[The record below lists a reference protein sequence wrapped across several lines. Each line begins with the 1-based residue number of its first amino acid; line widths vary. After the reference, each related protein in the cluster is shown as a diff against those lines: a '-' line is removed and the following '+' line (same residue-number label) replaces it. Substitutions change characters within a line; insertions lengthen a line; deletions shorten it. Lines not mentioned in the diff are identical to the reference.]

1 MKFARFQIGPKIG
14 LGIVEC
20 QQVVDLKATISAHEP
35 DAAEGHPGIFGSLTR
50 FVESGAEGMAL
61 ARRAVEL
68 HRQGF
73 AMAYSISA
81 VRLLAPLQPKVI
93 LCSGENYWDHREE
106 KPVIDGR
113 EPEFF
118 VKVPLGVIGANDSI
132 LLDHR
137 VTQKLDYECELAIV
151 IGKEG
156 RHIPR
161 ASALDYVFGYT
172 IMNDVTARDRQ
183 VRMRPDGT
191 CSYALGPGKNFDTCA
206 PLGPVVVTKDEIPD
220 PQSLNLQTVVNGELR
235 QFNST
240 AKMIWAVAE
249 LVEFFSVFL
258 TLRPGVVISTG
269 TPGGTGWGND
279 TELGGRRGT
288 ISGLK
293 PGRYLQPGDRV
304 ACEIEGIGMLC
315 NDVVAVD

>member
-1 MKFARFQIGPKIG
+1 MKFAQYQIGSHIG
-14 LGIVEC
+14 LGVVEG
-20 QQVVDLKATISAHEP
+20 QQVVDLMATIRAHEP
-35 DAAEGHPGIFGSLTR
+35 AKAQSQLGMLDSLTK
-50 FVESGAEGMAL
+50 FIESGAEGMSL
-61 ARRAVEL
+61 VSRAMEL

-73 AMAYSISA
+73 AMTHNASA
-81 VRLLAPLQPKVI
+81 VRFLAPLLPEII

-106 KPVIDGR
+106 KPVVEGC

-118 VKVPLGVIGANDSI
+118 VKAPLGVIGANDTI
-132 LLDHR
+132 LLDSR
-137 VTQKLDYECELAIV
+137 VTRKLDYECELVIV

-161 ASALDYVFGYT
+161 ASALDHVFGYT

-206 PLGPVVVTKDEIPD
+206 PLGPVVVTRDEIPD
-220 PQSLNLQTVVNGELR
+220 PQSLNVQTVVNGELR
-235 QFNST
+235 QSNST
-240 AKMIWAVAE
+240 AKMIWSVAE
-249 LVEFFSVFL
+249 LVEFFSIFL

-279 TELGGRRGT
+279 VELGGRRGT
-288 ISGLK
+288 ISGLT

-304 ACEIEGIGMLC
+304 ACEIERIGVLC
-315 NDVVAVD
+315 NEVAAAQ